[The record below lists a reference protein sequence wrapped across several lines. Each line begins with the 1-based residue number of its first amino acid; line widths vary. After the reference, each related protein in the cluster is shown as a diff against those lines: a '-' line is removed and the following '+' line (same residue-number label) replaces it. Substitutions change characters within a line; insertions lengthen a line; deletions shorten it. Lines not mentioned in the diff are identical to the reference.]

1 MTNEYIII
9 PGTQQR
15 IYEGTVVMLQRLP
28 NLKWIVHYGYYTYNG
43 KTQKGWYFSSIPSD
57 TTMPVFNEDLY
68 GIIILDGSQPAP
80 PVPPIP
86 PPGPFP
92 PGPYPPAP
100 VPIPFTP
107 KDKAQLDSAM
117 LTVDDLAA
125 RDRLGR
131 KHLQDGKIVRV
142 NDSDG
147 QGNPEYY
154 SWDAATSK
162 WVEASLGYRY
172 MTRSEIMEAVADDI
186 IDIVWSNENGALV
199 VTNHAGTPVNPI
211 KLMGVAHDPIYTE
224 EDLTLRIP
232 VYGHDDFVMT
242 IPRDYYIRSIRFE
255 PNWVFEDHHVG
266 PAIVVVV
273 SDGVT
278 EKEIAG
284 DASGI
289 ANIYYGEETAT
300 ARIIIEQESGKVTAD
315 VKLSSLVNNP
325 LKIDNEGLWVDLSG
339 VVGKKQ
345 IQTGFLLVADGQ
357 GEFTYGGTG
366 AELEMT
372 TAIADLTNPEKKV
385 VTAKLIADA
394 ISAAIS
400 ALEISIERKIGDLE
414 ARIVDLENK
423 VDIGEGE
430 NGVILI
436 TNGDGMTRSAFK
448 IGGPTLDTE
457 SNDTLATEEAMT
469 KALSWTFY

>member
-57 TTMPVFNEDLY
+57 TTMPVFNEDLC

-80 PVPPIP
+80 PIPPIP

-172 MTRSEIMEAVADDI
+172 MTRSEIMDAVADDI
-186 IDIVWSNENGALV
+186 VDIVWSNENGALV

-224 EDLTLRIP
+224 EELTLRIP
-232 VYGHDDFVMT
+232 VYGGDDFIMT
-242 IPRDYYIRSIRFE
+242 IPRDKYIKSIRFE
-255 PNWVFEDHHVG
+255 SNWVFDDGHVG

-273 SDGVT
+273 SDGIT
-278 EKEIAG
+278 ESEIAG

-289 ANIYYGEETAT
+289 ANIFYGQETAT
-300 ARIIIEQESGKVTAD
+300 AKITIDGETRNVTAD
-315 VKLSSLVNNP
+315 VKLSSIANNP

-400 ALEISIERKIGDLE
+400 ALEISIEEKIGDLE

-436 TNGDGMTRSAFK
+436 ANGDGMTRSAFK